1 MIRFGDFEVCGFVA
15 ACIAL
20 YKNNVA
26 KRPARTLLLNKWQ
39 QGLLFGGK
47 EENMSL
53 KKDHAGV
60 QIVKDIF
67 ANMKIDKKWSIAS
80 DRAFTWWGH
89 RFAQT
94 VWADQSIESAGTV
107 LTKVH
112 AETDFLKFQNPSTDL
127 DAFLAM
133 VAKIASLNGY
143 IVFKKEKRIKLRC
156 NALIHKGNQSWLGQ
170 LFSLASIM
178 QVVEAETICDV
189 IAEKFEIQPDHSCH
203 PQLGPR
209 QEMDGMLNLLDQ
221 WVIPE
226 GQKPMRGISE
236 AEFNQVSQMLNNQN
250 ILTTASPSGLT
261 AYVPFG
267 RDVSLLQVNTNQPH
281 PLLGNGIL
289 LRLSLPPEDLWP
301 IADINGPLIMDMN
314 LGEQKDWLS
323 GHFLGSWYLG
333 PAGKNSVTPV
343 FVSFIPA
350 VACVPTVII
359 NMIYSMIGHNTWSE
373 GYFFAWDRREKYR
386 NFI

>member
-1 MIRFGDFEVCGFVA
+1 MRDIKWEICG
-15 ACIAL
+15 CLLPTLNNIA
-20 YKNNVA
+20 KMPA
-26 KRPARTLLLNKWQ
+26 KTLLLHKWQ

-80 DRAFTWWGH
+80 DRTFTWWGH
-89 RFAQT
+89 RFAQR
-94 VWADQSIESAGTV
+94 VWADAPIKSSGTV
-107 LTKVH
+107 LTKIH
-112 AETDFLKFQNPSTDL
+112 AETDFLKFQRPSADL
-127 DAFLAM
+127 DAFLAL
-133 VAKIASLNGY
+133 VAKMASLNGY

-156 NALIHKGNQSWLGQ
+156 NVLIHSNNQSWLGQ

-178 QVVEAETICDV
+178 QVVEAETTCEA
-189 IAEKFEIQPDHSCH
+189 IAKKFEIQPDHSCH

-209 QEMDGMLNLLDQ
+209 QKMDGMLNLLDQ

-226 GQKPMRGISE
+226 GQKPMIGISDE
-236 AEFNQVSQMLNNQN
+236 EFNQVSQMLNNQN

-314 LGEQKDWLS
+314 LAEQKDW
-323 GHFLGSWYLG
+323 
-333 PAGKNSVTPV
+333 
-343 FVSFIPA
+343 
-350 VACVPTVII
+350 
-359 NMIYSMIGHNTWSE
+359 
-373 GYFFAWDRREKYR
+373 
-386 NFI
+386 